1 MGNSVTF
8 KGGGELDNGLT
19 VSASFELDQ
28 GVADGSQTAGQL
40 TSDGAVFDSHSVT
53 VSSDALGTLV
63 FAGHGGDS
71 AQSAV
76 KDVTGKVW
84 DYQGTNQKAVAS
96 SSSNNMFLYTLPT
109 MVDGI
114 SVSASYVP
122 KGALATQ
129 WASAVD
135 LAIAYT
141 GVEGLSVGY
150 AAGEKNATE
159 ATIGDVN
166 TFYAKYAY
174 GPITVA
180 YTESEFE
187 SAADASDRE
196 FQAMSVAYAVSE
208 NISVLYGVSENT
220 QNSVAAGTA
229 NQPEEVTGLIASYTM
244 GGMTVSGAMIDI
256 KNQGFAADTKSEAW
270 ELGLA
275 FAF

>member
-1 MGNSVTF
+1 
-8 KGGGELDNGLT
+8 
-19 VSASFELDQ
+19 
-28 GVADGSQTAGQL
+28 
-40 TSDGAVFDSHSVT
+40 
-53 VSSDALGTLV
+53 
-63 FAGHGGDS
+63 
-71 AQSAV
+71 
-76 KDVTGKVW
+76 
-84 DYQGTNQKAVAS
+84 
-96 SSSNNMFLYTLPT
+96 MFLYTLPT

-141 GVEGLSVGY
+141 GVDGLSVGY